1 MMEPQPLKRRLRDLR
16 DDRASGA
23 IGLALEALGIA
34 NDWIAEGRRLE
45 ELAAEL
51 ETMHPAIAAVAN
63 LGTALRDSGP
73 GLSSRLAELKVSLV
87 EGNRSIAEKLRKL
100 IPSSSSVITI
110 SNSSTVRESLI
121 KIRPANVYVLQS
133 QPGGEGAAMAAAL
146 RKGLAE
152 QRQGFD
158 PATSSVVHVVPDAAM
173 GNIVPAVDCALVG
186 IDTFDPAGA
195 ILHKVGT
202 LPLALCC
209 QRFGKPFYAAGHSFK
224 FSNRESGGR
233 PEPEKSLTEQSFDR
247 TPSGLITQIIT
258 EEQA

>member
-1 MMEPQPLKRRLRDLR
+1 MEPQTLKRRLRDLR

-23 IGLALEALGIA
+23 VALALNALGIA
-34 NDWIAEGRRLE
+34 NDWIAEGRRPE

-51 ETMHPAIAAVAN
+51 ETMHPAIAVVAN

-73 GLSSRLAELKVSLV
+73 GLSSRLAELKVSLA
-87 EGNRSIAEKLRKL
+87 EGNRRIAEKLRKL

-121 KIRPANVYVLQS
+121 KIGAANVYVLQS

-152 QRQGFD
+152 RRQGFD
-158 PATSSVVHVVPDAAM
+158 AATSSVVHLVPDAAM
-173 GNIVPAVDCALVG
+173 GNIVPVVDCALVG
-186 IDTFDPAGA
+186 IDTFDSAGA

-224 FSNRESGGR
+224 FSNRESSGR
-233 PEPEKSLTEQSFDR
+233 PEPEKPLTEQSFDR
-247 TPSGLITQIIT
+247 TPAELITQIIT
-258 EEQA
+258 EQED